1 MRMDM
6 LEGVVQGN
14 EHRAGGDLIRKCYGC
29 GSVGHYKRECLRL
42 IRNGLEMGGPGSRL
56 GIGGQVK
63 TSLVNQ
69 GSEES
74 RVVQCFSCGE
84 RGHIS
89 TRCPAK
95 PVLLCRSLS
104 VNKKLCKVGMVEG
117 VCVWK
122 AYSWTQPV
130 ARPW

>member
-1 MRMDM
+1 M
-6 LEGVVQGN
+6 VVVVLDTTREKVQI
-14 EHRAGGDLIRKCYGC
+14 DQQWIRWK
-29 GSVGHYKRECLRL
+29 V
-42 IRNGLEMGGPGSRL
+42 GPGSRL

-63 TSLVNQ
+63 TSLVNEVSE
-69 GSEES
+69 GST
-74 RVVQCFSCGE
+74 VVKCFSCGE
-84 RGHIS
+84 RSYIS

-104 VNKKLCKVGMVEG
+104 VNKELCKVGMVEG

-122 AYSWTQPV
+122 AYSWTRAV

>member
-1 MRMDM
+1 MT
-6 LEGVVQGN
+6 
-14 EHRAGGDLIRKCYGC
+14 
-29 GSVGHYKRECLRL
+29 
-42 IRNGLEMGGPGSRL
+42 RNGLEMRGPGSRS

-69 GSEES
+69 GLEGS
-74 RVVQCFSCGE
+74 RVVKCFSCGE
-84 RGHIS
+84 GGQIS

-104 VNKKLCKVGMVEG
+104 VNKKLYKVGMVEG

-122 AYSWTQPV
+122 AHSWTQVV